1 MKLCPHKWTRVRKA
15 QLNRDF
21 KAKAKS
27 NKMEIQGRISGY
39 QVHNKKIIRERCYKK
54 RKMIMGLLQQQRR
67 TCSLK
72 RFYDYLVKAY
82 IL

>member
-1 MKLCPHKWTRVRKA
+1 
-15 QLNRDF
+15 
-21 KAKAKS
+21 
-27 NKMEIQGRISGY
+27 MEIQGRISGY